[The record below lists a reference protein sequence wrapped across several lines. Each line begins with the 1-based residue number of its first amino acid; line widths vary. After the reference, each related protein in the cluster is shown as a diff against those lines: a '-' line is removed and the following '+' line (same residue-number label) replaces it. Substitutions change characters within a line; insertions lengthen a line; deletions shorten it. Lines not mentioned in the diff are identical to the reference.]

1 MTKKIII
8 AFTLAVIA
16 IGCTIIGNWLFATGR
31 INEGIMYLLMAIV
44 TTFFEAHVID
54 TYRSRS

>member
-1 MTKKIII
+1 MTTKIII
-8 AFTLAVIA
+8 VFTLAAIA

-31 INEGIMYLLMAIV
+31 FNEGVMYLLMAIV
-44 TTFFEAHVID
+44 ATFLESHVID